1 MCVITAA
8 RAPVDEPAADETPAE
23 SPAAAVS
30 GSHATDSDE
39 GIGGE
44 ESETDPLL
52 LQAAPISNANTN
64 NGAAVATTAVDDV
77 DDDMHAYIGDSI
89 RKQRLRDA
97 MNVGPAGD
105 QLSQA
110 DSESTVT
117 SLDSSSTVT
126 SASTITMSEP
136 QPPTPLVDVNGHVV
150 VATSNGGSSSNVVTS
165 SSSDTEPLLP
175 QSDSVLDD
183 ATTVTSSSSLNDV
196 TPDVTSAS
204 DAGGGGGSGGSSQNG
219 GGAGGGG
226 VGAAA
231 TATDVVVDDVIC
243 DKEDEE
249 YRRYFT
255 AKFNVDAESK
265 ERSKPRHVT
274 SRHVTCSKN
283 TATFLIPCLGEED
296 GVGEAREVGE
306 FGWGMI
312 LAAQQV
318 GIRVDGSC
326 VFGIRCCH
334 LLILCSF

>member
-89 RKQRLRDA
+89 RKQRLSDA

-204 DAGGGGGSGGSSQNG
+204 DAGGGGGGSGGSSQNG
-219 GGAGGGG
+219 GGGGVG

-265 ERSKPRHVT
+265 ERSKSRHVT
-274 SRHVTCSKN
+274 SRAPKPQLPFCYRAWGRKTG
-283 TATFLIPCLGEED
+283 LG
-296 GVGEAREVGE
+296 VAREVGE

-312 LAAQQV
+312 MAV
-318 GIRVDGSC
+318 
-326 VFGIRCCH
+326 
-334 LLILCSF
+334 